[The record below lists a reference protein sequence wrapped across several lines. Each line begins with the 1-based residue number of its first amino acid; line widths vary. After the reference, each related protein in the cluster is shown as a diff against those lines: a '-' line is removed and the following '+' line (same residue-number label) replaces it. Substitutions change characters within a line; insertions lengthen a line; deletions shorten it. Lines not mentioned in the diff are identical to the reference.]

1 MERRVTRVQWGARLW
16 VATMLAMTSLAPR
29 LRAQAADTV
38 HAGLSYDDASEV
50 AYLFNGAAARRN
62 TGVTTI
68 AEGDSV
74 NGNVAVLWGP
84 LTIAGVVHGNV
95 IVVNGSV
102 TIEPTGHV
110 DKDVIVT
117 GGTISGADSAHVGG
131 GLRAHVDALRFH
143 QAGELII
150 AESPEGAEIPDA
162 SWFKHWLRR
171 HVRPRN
177 GFLIEGGP
185 YNRVEGLPIIA
196 GPSIRQNT
204 GIGVLRVS
212 ALGIYR
218 SADDFKWEGENL
230 GWKAS
235 GEFTVGGVR
244 NVRFGIAGYDV
255 VAPTE
260 SWQLR
265 DAEVSLASFFL
276 HRDYR
281 DYYNTKG
288 VHAWVSVH
296 EGRTLSLELGVRN
309 ERWEPRE
316 TRDPYTLFRDGS
328 MWRPNPV
335 LDDGRLWLGEAIF
348 RLDTRNNVG
357 DPWTGWLIDATLE
370 TGGTD
375 RLTLGPATFLAR
387 DSVAGATE
395 RARFTRLLADLTRY
409 NRVSP
414 QSQLNFRLVVGAG
427 FGGDALPLER
437 RFTLGGAGTLP
448 GYDFRN
454 AGHGPDVL
462 SCDGGRE
469 RIAGHPAQCD
479 RMVLGQIE
487 FRHDSRIRLFGRTDA
502 DGAQRFRVDREVA
515 LVAFA
520 DGGRGWITGPQFGDL
535 RYPST
540 SFPSLGSFKYDA
552 GAGVDI
558 HYVGVYIAKSIT
570 DWHNGANLVV
580 RLRHRF

>member
-1 MERRVTRVQWGARLW
+1 MSIRRCAGIV
-16 VATMLAMTSLAPR
+16 VAAMLAIAPLATTAP
-29 LRAQAADTV
+29 AQAADTTKS
-38 HAGLSYDDASEV
+38 GLSYDDASEI
-50 AYLFNGAAARRN
+50 AYLFNSVAGLRKTDA
-62 TGVTTI
+62 TTI
-68 AEGDSV
+68 AAGDSI

-84 LTIAGVVHGNV
+84 LTIAGTVHGSV

-102 TIEPTGHV
+102 TIAPTGHV

-117 GGTISGADSAHVGG
+117 GGTVVGADSAHVGG
-131 GLRAHVDALRFH
+131 VVQAHSDALRFH

-177 GFLIEGGP
+177 GFIIEGGP
-185 YNRVEGLPIIA
+185 YNRVEGLPVIA

-204 GIGVLRVS
+204 GIGVLRLS

-218 SADDFKWEGENL
+218 SADHFEWKGDNL
-230 GWKAS
+230 GWTAS
-235 GEFTVGGVR
+235 SELTVGGER

-255 VAPTE
+255 VRPTE

-265 DAEVSLASFFL
+265 DVEVSLASFFL
-276 HRDYR
+276 RQDYR

-288 VHAWVSVH
+288 AHAWVSVH
-296 EGRTLSLELGVRN
+296 DGRKLSLELGVRN
-309 ERWEPRE
+309 ERWEPRSA
-316 TRDPYTLFRDGS
+316 RDPFTLFKSGVD
-328 MWRPNPV
+328 WRPNPT
-335 LDDGRLWLGEAIF
+335 LDDGRLWIGDAVF
-348 RLDTRNNVG
+348 RLDTRNNVR

-375 RLTLGPATFLAR
+375 RLTLGPTTSLAR
-387 DSVAGATE
+387 DSLAGTMD
-395 RARFTRLLADLTRY
+395 RVRYTRLLADFRRY

-414 QSQLNFRLVVGAG
+414 QSQLNFRLVFGAG
-427 FGGDALPLER
+427 FNGDAMPLER
-437 RFTLGGAGTLP
+437 RFALGGAGTLP

-454 AGHGPDVL
+454 SAHSEDVL
-462 SCDGGRE
+462 TCDGGPHPA
-469 RIAGHPAQCD
+469 IGLPAQCD
-479 RMVLGQIE
+479 HMLLGQVE
-487 FRHDSRIRLFGRTDA
+487 FRHDSRIRLFGRKDT
-502 DGAQRFRVDREVA
+502 DGAQRFRIDRDVA

-520 DGGRGWITGPQFGDL
+520 DGGRGWLTGTRFGEL

-540 SFPSLGSFKYDA
+540 SFPSLDTFKYDA
-552 GAGVDI
+552 GAGVDL
-558 HYVGVYIAKSIT
+558 HYLGVYVAKSLS
-570 DWHNGANLVV
+570 DWGNSAKVIV

>member
-1 MERRVTRVQWGARLW
+1 MSIRRCAGIV
-16 VATMLAMTSLAPR
+16 VAAMLAIAPLAMTA
-29 LRAQAADTV
+29 RAQAADTTKS
-38 HAGLSYDDASEV
+38 GLSYDDASEI
-50 AYLFNGAAARRN
+50 AYLFNSVAGLRKTGA
-62 TGVTTI
+62 TTI
-68 AEGDSV
+68 AADDSV

-84 LTIAGVVHGNV
+84 LTIAGTVHGSV

-102 TIEPTGHV
+102 TIAPTGHV

-117 GGTISGADSAHVGG
+117 GGTVVGADSAHVGG
-131 GLRAHVDALRFH
+131 VVQAHSDALRFH

-177 GFLIEGGP
+177 GFIIEGGP
-185 YNRVEGLPIIA
+185 YNRVEGLPVIA

-204 GIGVLRVS
+204 GIGVLRLS

-218 SADDFKWEGENL
+218 SADHFEWKGDNL
-230 GWKAS
+230 GWTAS
-235 GEFTVGGVR
+235 SELTVGGER

-255 VAPTE
+255 VRPTE

-265 DAEVSLASFFL
+265 DVEVSLASFFL
-276 HRDYR
+276 RQDYR

-288 VHAWVSVH
+288 AHAWVSVH
-296 EGRTLSLELGVRN
+296 DGRKLSLELGVRN
-309 ERWEPRE
+309 ERWEPRSA
-316 TRDPYTLFRDGS
+316 RDPFTLFKSGVD
-328 MWRPNPV
+328 WRPNPT
-335 LDDGRLWLGEAIF
+335 LDDGRLWIGDAVF
-348 RLDTRNNVG
+348 RLDTRNNVR

-375 RLTLGPATFLAR
+375 RLTLGPTTSLAR
-387 DSVAGATE
+387 DSLAGTMD
-395 RARFTRLLADLTRY
+395 RVRYTRLLADFRRY

-414 QSQLNFRLVVGAG
+414 QSQLNFRLVFGAG
-427 FGGDALPLER
+427 FNGDALPLER
-437 RFTLGGAGTLP
+437 RFALGGAGTLP

-454 AGHGPDVL
+454 SAHSEDVL
-462 SCDGGRE
+462 TCDGGPHPA
-469 RIAGHPAQCD
+469 IGLPAQCD
-479 RMVLGQIE
+479 HMLLGQVE
-487 FRHDSRIRLFGRTDA
+487 FRHDSRIRLFGRKDT
-502 DGAQRFRVDREVA
+502 DGAQRFRIDRDVA

-520 DGGRGWITGPQFGDL
+520 DGGRGWLTGTRFGEL

-540 SFPSLGSFKYDA
+540 SFPSLDTFKSDA
-552 GAGVDI
+552 GAGVDL
-558 HYVGVYIAKSIT
+558 HYLGVYVAKSLS
-570 DWHNGANLVV
+570 DWGNSAKVIV